1 MRCGLISAMDA
12 AYQFVVR
19 RAVFPGEAVIV
30 AIVLVYVPY
39 LLIRG
44 PVARLARRKGIA
56 P

>member
-1 MRCGLISAMDA
+1 MDA
-12 AYQFVVR
+12 AYQLAVL

-30 AIVLVYVPY
+30 AMVLVYGPY

-44 PVARLARRKGIA
+44 SLARLAHRRGIA